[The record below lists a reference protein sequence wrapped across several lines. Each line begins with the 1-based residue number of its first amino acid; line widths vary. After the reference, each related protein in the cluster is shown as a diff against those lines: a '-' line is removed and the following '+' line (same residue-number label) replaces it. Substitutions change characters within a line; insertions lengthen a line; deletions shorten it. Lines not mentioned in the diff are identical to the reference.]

1 VEEANARY
9 EAEWNKWA
17 ANVDQAT
24 KATFQLSGQQLADLQ
39 QDPGRFQHYIDNLLS
54 SPDGQ
59 QKALMAGNQLA
70 SLQTLDARQ
79 LRELMATH
87 VQSELASQMKEEKE
101 SQMEQELWR
110 DMGKTDR
117 LMDLRSR
124 PDPF

>member
-1 VEEANARY
+1 MEEANARY

-24 KATFQLSGQQLADLQ
+24 K
-39 QDPGRFQHYIDNLLS
+39 
-54 SPDGQ
+54 
-59 QKALMAGNQLA
+59 AGNQLA

-87 VQSELASQMKEEKE
+87 VQSELASQMKAEKE

-110 DMGKTDR
+110 DVGKTDR
-117 LMDLRSR
+117 LIDLRSK